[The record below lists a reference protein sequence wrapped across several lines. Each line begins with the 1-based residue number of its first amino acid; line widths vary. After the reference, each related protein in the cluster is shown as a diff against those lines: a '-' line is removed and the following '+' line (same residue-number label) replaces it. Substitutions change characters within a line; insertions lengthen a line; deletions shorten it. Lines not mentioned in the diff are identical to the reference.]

1 MIVARGPGRRDLSG
15 SDGVTMF
22 RGTGAVCLAA
32 GAVLLALAGCRPAAD
47 AAIENTLSPHQ
58 ETLADAASCQK
69 PENVWTGRMAWRTN
83 SQIGQGGGAGRSL
96 VACFPTQQLC
106 ERWLWVAIGG
116 ARGVVVQD
124 TCAQETPRRGF
135 F

>member
-1 MIVARGPGRRDLSG
+1 
-15 SDGVTMF
+15 MF
-22 RGTGAVCLAA
+22 RGTGVACLAA

-47 AAIENTLSPHQ
+47 AAFENTLSPHH
-58 ETLADAASCQK
+58 ETLADEASCQK

-124 TCAQETPRRGF
+124 SCAQETRRSGF